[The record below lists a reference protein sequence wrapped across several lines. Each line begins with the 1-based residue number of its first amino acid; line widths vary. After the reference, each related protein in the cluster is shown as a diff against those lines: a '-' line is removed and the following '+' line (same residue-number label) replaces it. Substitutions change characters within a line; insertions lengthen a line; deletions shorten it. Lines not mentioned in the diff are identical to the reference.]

1 MKSAFRQS
9 FVRDLK
15 KIKDKRIAERIR
27 ETIENVDA
35 ADDLGAIRNLKKI
48 SGTDAYYRIRIGE
61 YRIGHVLSKDTVE
74 FVRCLRRKDLYR
86 YFP

>member
-15 KIKDKRIAERIR
+15 KIKDKKIAERIR

-48 SGTDAYYRIRIGE
+48 SGTDAYLLPDSNWRVSNRPCAE
-61 YRIGHVLSKDTVE
+61 Q
-74 FVRCLRRKDLYR
+74 R
-86 YFP
+86 YH